1 MATIVL
7 LVLFVLMWVVLIVP
21 RQREVRR
28 HQQLMRELQVG
39 DEVMTGS
46 GIYGTITELEGDIVH
61 LSIAPGVEIKA
72 ARRAVAAKVPERT
85 DVIDADE
92 VHEVAELEVAEDEV
106 EAEAIDAAAAE
117 DPPSEAR

>member
-46 GIYGTITELEGDIVH
+46 GIYGTITELDADIVH
-61 LSIAPGVEIKA
+61 LSIAPGVEIRA
-72 ARRAVAAKVPERT
+72 ARRAVAAKVPERS
-85 DVIDADE
+85 DVIEADADE
-92 VHEVAELEVAEDEV
+92 VHELEVAEDEV

-117 DPPSEAR
+117 DPPTESR